1 MAATYD
7 GDGNRTTQ
15 SSLYNRDRQLD
26 AESDGLDGVF
36 DIDLDSALDKGSVLR
51 SGISAFLLGIT
62 AQATAFMS
70 SVNPATIPWALDV
83 MLGMLIDSV
92 PASEGAP
99 HGIPSLVMDL
109 PAITGKERDA
119 IASAL
124 GLIPKGLT
132 STEEVFD
139 VVAYVNSTLTDNAQV
154 MASVSTRSGTANET
168 YGITRLATNTNGS
181 ATYFLN
187 DGRGSVTQTVSQQ
200 GNPTSW
206 RSYSAFGDIEASSN
220 LGDLPSYGYNA
231 EEQHPRT
238 GLTYMRFRYYE
249 AKTSTFGV
257 QDTYLGNIFSPLT
270 LNRYLYC
277 LANPVNYTDPS
288 GHVSVGRLTNI
299 GRIAKNITTKINVL
313 IAKAVTDLFVKI
325 GDKRNAVKF
334 DKKLRKAEEARKQY
348 YKFYCGDAQKI
359 GSYVYNRAAAI
370 RYAQIFSNDTT
381 HSTDTTLDYYYS
393 LMSFGY
399 RNPLFPTSYPGNCA
413 NFTSQ
418 ALFFGGIP
426 MTKDWHMLPTPA
438 VVVAFLSM
446 QGTPFDSSYRNVYHL
461 WDRTANWT
469 AASNQYEYFSNPDNG
484 YINGDVINITLPNKP
499 ALNGAIEV
507 PYSDLNDQLSSL
519 NIRPGDLLYFYN
531 EEGVHHSTMVSKVEN
546 GAIYYTANTT
556 ARFDENLKT
565 AVDEESEYGFLVIR
579 INDTGEIKK

>member
-15 SSLYNRDRQLD
+15 SSLYSRDRQLSS
-26 AESDGLDGVF
+26 ESDGLDGAF
-36 DIDLDSALDKGSVLR
+36 DIGLDSALDKGSVLHA
-51 SGISAFLLGIT
+51 GISAFLLGFT
-62 AQATAFMS
+62 AQATAFAA
-70 SVNPATIPWALDV
+70 SVNSSTIPWALDV
-83 MLGMLIDSV
+83 VLGILIDSA

-99 HGIPSLVMDL
+99 HGIPSLVMDS
-109 PAITGKERDA
+109 PAITSKERDA
-119 IASAL
+119 IASTL

-168 YGITRLATNTNGS
+168 YGITRLATTTSGS

-187 DGRGSVTQTVSQQ
+187 DGRGSVTQTLSQQ
-200 GNPTSW
+200 GKPTSW

-334 DKKLRKAEEARKQY
+334 DKKLRKAEEARRQY

-359 GSYVYNRAAAI
+359 GSYVYNRSASI
-370 RYAQIFSNDTT
+370 EYARNYSNSDQGI
-381 HSTDTTLDYYYS
+381 DPIIPFYS
-393 LMSFGY
+393 SLLSRLNSF
-399 RNPLFPTSYPGNCA
+399 RNPNFPSYEYNCA
-413 NFTSQ
+413 NFVSQ
-418 ALFFGGIP
+418 ALEAGGIKQNDDWHARRDILTSAISILLGP
-426 MTKDWHMLPTPA
+426 PVFTKD
-438 VVVAFLSM
+438 
-446 QGTPFDSSYRNVYHL
+446 N
-461 WDRTANWT
+461 WDVTFSWSIADD
-469 AASNQYEYFSNPDNG
+469 QFKYFSDQTNG
-484 YINGDVINITLPNKP
+484 YTSKPVINIKNSESV
-499 ALNGAIEV
+499 NNSSMEEV
-507 PYSDLNDQLSSL
+507 SYNNLSSSDLLRTVQ
-519 NIRPGDLLYFYN
+519 PGDLMYFYDETGYARHASIISSIDGN
-531 EEGVHHSTMVSKVEN
+531 DIKYSSNSVRAFDKDLSEGINRYSGV
-546 GAIYYTANTT
+546 Y
-556 ARFDENLKT
+556 
-565 AVDEESEYGFLVIR
+565 VIR
-579 INDTGEIKK
+579 MNDIVEQK